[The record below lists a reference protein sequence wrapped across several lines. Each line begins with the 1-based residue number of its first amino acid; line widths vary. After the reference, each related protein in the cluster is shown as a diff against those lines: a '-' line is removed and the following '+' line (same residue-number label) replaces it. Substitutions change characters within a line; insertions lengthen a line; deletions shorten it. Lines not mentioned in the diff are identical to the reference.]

1 MRISLQPTHQS
12 TAYAS
17 IYGTGIS
24 LEHTHQSAA
33 YAVIFG
39 SAGGN
44 TRPEGCD
51 WLFLPYLVRMADNIR
66 GPSHG
71 YNLYNDL
78 VRAFEKRT
86 ISSNLRWPVLNEYGW
101 ECHGRYL
108 YQLRADK
115 IKRNRFKD
123 FSLAATLLRDEP
135 LKQLWPPKPVEM
147 PERVSNLTAI
157 QKNKDRQRKLNYNIP
172 NIIKKKVWQTSK
184 PVEMR
189 AERLRSKR
197 TGDIISTSTTIVY
210 FAPTKTGS
218 AIIRIEMSGH
228 QLAGVS
234 RQWKFRNFTW
244 LHFEISHW
252 NFVSS
257 ISVFSC

>member
-1 MRISLQPTHQS
+1 MRITLQPTHQS
-12 TAYAS
+12 TAYTS

-189 AERLRSKR
+189 AERLRSECTDDLHSHSVYR
-197 TGDIISTSTTIVY
+197 CCSVCFLGLTNSNTHAYSNYIVSYNWPISGIY
-210 FAPTKTGS
+210 DCILK
-218 AIIRIEMSGH
+218 
-228 QLAGVS
+228 
-234 RQWKFRNFTW
+234 
-244 LHFEISHW
+244 
-252 NFVSS
+252 
-257 ISVFSC
+257 

>member
-1 MRISLQPTHQS
+1 
-12 TAYAS
+12 
-17 IYGTGIS
+17 
-24 LEHTHQSAA
+24 
-33 YAVIFG
+33 
-39 SAGGN
+39 
-44 TRPEGCD
+44 
-51 WLFLPYLVRMADNIR
+51 MADNIR

-189 AERLRSKR
+189 AERLRSECTDDLHSHSVYR
-197 TGDIISTSTTIVY
+197 CCSVCFLGLTNSNTHAYSNYIVSYNWPISGIY
-210 FAPTKTGS
+210 DCILK
-218 AIIRIEMSGH
+218 
-228 QLAGVS
+228 
-234 RQWKFRNFTW
+234 
-244 LHFEISHW
+244 
-252 NFVSS
+252 
-257 ISVFSC
+257 